1 MDMDNSMAQAGRNA
15 IRISGWQAAAGA
27 TCAWLLAIL
36 FIVAGLWK
44 MSDPL
49 STTAR
54 MVQALVPVSL
64 ALPAALVAGVV
75 EAWAGLLLLV
85 PRWRRWGALLCGLM
99 LVVFMA
105 YFAIFYER
113 LRGEDCTCFPW
124 LERVVGPEFFIGDG
138 IMLLLAAGA
147 WRWASPSRDW
157 KPALAPLAAF
167 AVLSGGFYA
176 YAVTSQKGLQA
187 PAEIIVDGAPT
198 SIRHGRVLLY
208 FFDPECAHCHQ
219 VAVRLGKRQWQ
230 NVKLIALPTVNPH
243 WAREFLNAA
252 GFPASVSTDAA
263 KLRETFTFTDPPY
276 GVALEHGRQIAP
288 LAFLDP
294 AADEAILERL
304 GWVK

>member
-1 MDMDNSMAQAGRNA
+1 MAQAGASSPRVE
-15 IRISGWQAAAGA
+15 GWRWWAGA
-27 TCAWLLAIL
+27 SCAWLLAIL

-64 ALPAALVAGVV
+64 ALPAALAAGIV
-75 EAWAGLLLLV
+75 EAWAGLLILI
-85 PRWRRWGALLCGLM
+85 PKWRRWGALLCGAM

-105 YFAIFYER
+105 YFAVFYDR

-138 IMLLLAAGA
+138 IMLLLALGA
-147 WRWASPSRDW
+147 WIWAPPSRDW
-157 KPALAPLAAF
+157 KPALAPLVVFSAMA
-167 AVLSGGFYA
+167 GGFYA
-176 YAVTSQKGLQA
+176 YAITSQRGLEA
-187 PAEIIVDGAPT
+187 PAEVIVDGASV

-208 FFDPECAHCHQ
+208 FFDPECSHCHL
-219 VAVRLGKRQWQ
+219 VAMRLGKREWQ

-243 WAREFLNAA
+243 WGKDFVEAA
-252 GFPASVSTDAA
+252 GFPADVSTSAPA
-263 KLRETFTFTDPPY
+263 LREVFKFTDPPY
-276 GVALEHGRQIAP
+276 GVMLEHGRQVMP

-294 AADEAILERL
+294 AADEAQLERL
-304 GWVK
+304 GWLK